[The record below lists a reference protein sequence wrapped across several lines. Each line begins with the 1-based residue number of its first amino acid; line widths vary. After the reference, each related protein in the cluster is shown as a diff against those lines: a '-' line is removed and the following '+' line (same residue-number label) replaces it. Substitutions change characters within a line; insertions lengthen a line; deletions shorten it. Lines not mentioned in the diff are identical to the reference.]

1 MMKKINEQQGIGV
14 VAIIAII
21 AVLAI
26 GGIVATQVMVNNQAE
41 VEVTDEEQ
49 REEIMEAR
57 ADAAQLLTQLQA
69 DINAGADIAASATL
83 SQIADIRAELKEA
96 YAGTSAELMAEFN
109 QLDQHLADVQTQ
121 LSANATVTYEAIAD
135 SMAELEADIDA
146 GARSA
151 WDMVKQEAEEI
162 EATTETTATSSM
174 EAGGE
179 VDADMDVDG
188 SATMNTDGAEV
199 DGSVSGSVDL

>member
-1 MMKKINEQQGIGV
+1 MMMKTNNEQGIGM

-26 GGIVATQVMVNNQAE
+26 GGIVATQVMVNNEAE

-49 REEIMEAR
+49 REEIAEAR
-57 ADAAQLLTQLQA
+57 TDAAQLLTQLQA

-83 SQIADIRAELKEA
+83 SQIAAIRAELKEA
-96 YAGTSAELMAEFN
+96 YEGTSAELMTEFN
-109 QLDQHLADVQTQ
+109 QLDERLATVQTQ
-121 LSANATVTYEAIAD
+121 LSTNATVTFDAIAD

-151 WDMVKQEAEEI
+151 WDMVKQEAEEM
-162 EATTETTATSSM
+162 TTYLAKFGAQLPIALTHQLEQLKKRL
-174 EAGGE
+174 
-179 VDADMDVDG
+179 DG
-188 SATMNTDGAEV
+188 V
-199 DGSVSGSVDL
+199 RKF

>member
-1 MMKKINEQQGIGV
+1 MMMKTNNEQGIGM

-26 GGIVATQVMVNNQAE
+26 GGIVATQVMVNNEAE

-49 REEIMEAR
+49 REEIAEAR
-57 ADAAQLLTQLQA
+57 TDAAQLLTQLQA

-83 SQIADIRAELKEA
+83 SQIAAIRAELKEA
-96 YAGTSAELMAEFN
+96 YEGTSAELMTEFN
-109 QLDQHLADVQTQ
+109 QLDERLATVQTQ
-121 LSANATVTYEAIAD
+121 LSTNATVTFDAIAD

-174 EAGGE
+174 EAAGE
-179 VDADMDVDG
+179 ADADMDVDD

-199 DGSVSGSVDL
+199 DGSISGSVDL